1 MSNNRFAQIKDQ
13 FQSQPAKLVSSS
25 YQRGT
30 ASPKEYEKKKRYTL
44 AFYPSTREEKLEH
57 LVRYHGAKSASEY
70 LEQLIEREW
79 QNIKGIWRS

>member
-30 ASPKEYEKKKRYTL
+30 ASLRSTKKRNAIPWHFIPL
-44 AFYPSTREEKLEH
+44 LE
-57 LVRYHGAKSASEY
+57 RRS
-70 LEQLIEREW
+70 W
-79 QNIKGIWRS
+79 NI